1 MLVPIKWLGVA
12 AAFAL
17 LPPATGCGGSEPA
30 SKSEY
35 EERVGAIQARV
46 EAAASRLQ
54 PGVSQLAA
62 PGGIAGQFKEAQE
75 TLRAAADDLEDVEP
89 PADIAGPHEQLTAGI
104 RQFADDLEPAAKAAE
119 GGNLAQLQAALRG
132 LEQLPSAQ
140 QVRSAID
147 QIQRQGYRIGT

>member
-1 MLVPIKWLGVA
+1 MPVPVRWLAAV

-17 LPPATGCGGSEPA
+17 LAPATGCGGSEPA

-35 EERVGAIQARV
+35 EERVGAIQDRV

-62 PGGIAGQFKEAQE
+62 PGGIAGQFKEAQG
-75 TLRAAADDLEDVEP
+75 TLRGAADELEDIEP
-89 PADIAGPHEQLTAGI
+89 PADIAGQHEQMTAGV

-140 QVRSAID
+140 QVRSAIEE
-147 QIQRQGYRIGT
+147 IQRQGYRIGT